1 MSQLASSPRPAA
13 KIRLQRLST
22 IVAVVVV
29 LIFVVRLAQLL
40 AVSADTLGTDT
51 AGYFEG
57 GQRLRAGLPLYRS
70 NLDLAREPF
79 TFIYPPPLAL
89 LFTVFPSYPAAVWG
103 WAAFSIACWLA
114 ALWLIARELRGDL
127 WPRLPAEWRPV
138 LLAALIDFPPA
149 LSHLVWGQVQL
160 LLLLLLTGAWLCL
173 RRRREG
179 WAGALIGAAIAFKLF
194 PALVLVPL
202 VAARRWRAAAGAVL
216 SAAAILAV
224 SFVPAG
230 WGQLAYYL
238 TVVLPQV
245 NRVSV
250 TEHIYNHALPVL
262 LRAVIPSAAAA
273 SALDWAIRLA
283 VLGAVALGGWR
294 LKDAPDRALS
304 LGMIA
309 LVLVPT
315 VVWQHYFVLLYLP
328 LLTALASVSRRR
340 LPWLILAF
348 CLIAT
353 ASLAYNVPVR
363 LVPAAV
369 CLPIAGTAL
378 LLLIQLDQLW
388 RDSLSMRSRT
398 GHSASSERADDRR

>member
-1 MSQLASSPRPAA
+1 MSQVAAPTRPAA

-89 LFTVFPSYPAAVWG
+89 LFTVFPTYPAAVWG
-103 WAAFSIACWLA
+103 WAAFSIACWLG
-114 ALWLIARELRGDL
+114 ALGLIVRELRGGL
-127 WPRLPAEWRPV
+127 WARVPTEWRPV
-138 LLAALIDFPPA
+138 LLAALIDFPPV
-149 LSHLVWGQVQL
+149 LSHLIWGQVQL
-160 LLLLLLTGAWLCL
+160 LLLLFLTGAWLCL

-179 WAGALIGAAIAFKLF
+179 WAGVLIGAAVAFKLF
-194 PALVLVPL
+194 PVLVLVPL
-202 VAARRWRAAAGAVL
+202 VAARRWRVTVWAAL
-216 SAAAILAV
+216 SAAALLLV
-224 SFVPAG
+224 SFALAG
-230 WGQLAYYL
+230 WDQLAYYL
-238 TVVLPQV
+238 TEVLPQV

-250 TEHIYNHALPVL
+250 TEHTYNHALPVL
-262 LRAVIPSAAAA
+262 LHAVIPSAAAA

-283 VLGAVALGGWR
+283 VLGAVALAGWR
-294 LKDAPDRALS
+294 LKDAPDRALG

-328 LLTALASVSRRR
+328 LLTALVSVSRRR

-353 ASLAYNVPVR
+353 ASLAYNVPIR

-369 CLPIAGTAL
+369 SLPIAGAAL
-378 LLLIQLDQLW
+378 LLFMQLDQSW
-388 RDSLSMRSRT
+388 RDGLSVESRT
-398 GHSASSERADDRR
+398 GHSV